1 MENKIRIEPELTIK
15 GMICLHALDDGEEE
29 WLDEDEFNRVKQYD
43 GKTYVEYYT
52 GWEDCL
58 YEGFYV
64 KETSEEVH
72 NLLTE
77 ARRKIQEAYEKYE
90 ITETK

>member
-1 MENKIRIEPELTIK
+1 MSDKILIKPELNIK

-29 WLDEDEFNRVKQYD
+29 WLDEDEFNRVHVYD

-64 KETSEEVH
+64 KETPEEVL
-72 NLLTE
+72 NLLKE
-77 ARRKIQEAYEKYE
+77 ARRQLQEAYEKYE
-90 ITETK
+90 ITEIK

>member
-1 MENKIRIEPELTIK
+1 MENKIRIEPELNIK
-15 GMICLHALDDGEEE
+15 GMICLHDLEDGEEE
-29 WLDEDEFNRVKQYD
+29 WLDEDEFNRVRVYD

-64 KETSEEVH
+64 KETPEEVH
-72 NLLTE
+72 NLLKE
-77 ARRKIQEAYEKYE
+77 ARRQLQEAYEKYE
-90 ITETK
+90 ITEIK

>member
-1 MENKIRIEPELTIK
+1 MENKIRIEPELHIK
-15 GMICLHALDDGEEE
+15 GMICLHALEDGEEE
-29 WLDEDEFNRVKQYD
+29 WLDEDEFNRVRVYD

-64 KETSEEVH
+64 KETPEEVLS
-72 NLLTE
+72 LLKE
-77 ARRKIQEAYEKYE
+77 ARRQLHEAYEKYKVVE
-90 ITETK
+90 EK